1 VKSTG
6 PSIFFEPP
14 YLVIVPLPV
23 SSGIRLFGLGAEKAR
38 GLGYDRGYMVAA
50 VATQ

>member
-1 VKSTG
+1 LPT
-6 PSIFFEPP
+6 
-14 YLVIVPLPV
+14 YLAIS